1 MRKKTG
7 GREGSTGDKRR
18 AKESEMETP
27 GVIRSLR
34 TFRIQEYAFQYTKF
48 VQIEA
53 PPRGERCI
61 ISRIS
66 EEDFVSQ

>member
-7 GREGSTGDKRR
+7 GKGGEGGVRGDKRR

-53 PPRGERCI
+53 LLSRGEMYNI
-61 ISRIS
+61 ANK
-66 EEDFVSQ
+66 

>member
-1 MRKKTG
+1 MRKKAGGRG
-7 GREGSTGDKRR
+7 GRESTGDKRR

-53 PPRGERCI
+53 LLAGR
-61 ISRIS
+61 
-66 EEDFVSQ
+66 DV

>member
-1 MRKKTG
+1 MRKKAG
-7 GREGSTGDKRR
+7 GREGKGREYGGDKRR

-53 PPRGERCI
+53 LLAGR
-61 ISRIS
+61 
-66 EEDFVSQ
+66 DV

>member
-7 GREGSTGDKRR
+7 EGDKRG
-18 AKESEMETP
+18 AKENEMETP

-53 PPRGERCI
+53 PRERCI